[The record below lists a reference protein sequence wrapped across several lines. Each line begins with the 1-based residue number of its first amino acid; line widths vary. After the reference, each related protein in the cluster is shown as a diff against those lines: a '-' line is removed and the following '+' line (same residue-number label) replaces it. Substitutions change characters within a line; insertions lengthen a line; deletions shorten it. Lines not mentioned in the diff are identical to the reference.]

1 MIADTRDGKTVS
13 LTWINYFSII
23 LFFTISLPL
32 ACFQTVL
39 APFIF
44 RANSYNSKTL
54 TLQYFVGS
62 GLDQYQRWVKK
73 YQPELGALVV
83 ELPLDFDDE
92 GKGERGRVF
101 WIGPKRTE
109 KVLLYFPGGAYM
121 FQVTEMMLRFWKF
134 AQLEWEKQGL
144 KIGIAVLSYSVGSDP
159 NAAFPTQLYQA
170 TQALEYLLSEGCN
183 PSDIQ
188 IVGDSAGGNLVAQLL
203 SHLVHPF
210 PVSSLVPPTNLPPGT
225 RLRGVFMISPWVSLS
240 NPDQWGPTFR
250 SKDYDVTVYK
260 NLQEAGERY
269 VNTISNIKNKIDDLS
284 QVVPY
289 AEPVLAPDNWYSN
302 LPNTVVD
309 RILVTAGK
317 EERLSDQIQVFF
329 EQKIRPY
336 YSDAILLVQDGGIHD
351 DVFMDF
357 LFSDTPLENRLTPV
371 VLEWIAKGFR
381 IV

>member
-1 MIADTRDGKTVS
+1 V
-13 LTWINYFSII
+13 
-23 LFFTISLPL
+23 
-32 ACFQTVL
+32 
-39 APFIF
+39 
-44 RANSYNSKTL
+44 
-54 TLQYFVGS
+54 QYFVGS

-83 ELPLDFDDE
+83 ELPLDSDDDE
-92 GKGERGRVF
+92 GRGERGRLF

-109 KVLLYFPGGAYM
+109 KVLLYFPGGAYT
-121 FQVTEMMLRFWKF
+121 FQVTEMMLRFWKY
-134 AQLEWEKQGL
+134 AQSEWEKQGL
-144 KIGIAVLSYSVGSDP
+144 EIGIAVLSYSVGSDP
-159 NAAFPTQLYQA
+159 NAAFPIQLFQA

-183 PSDIQ
+183 PSNIQ

-203 SHLVHPF
+203 SHMVHPF
-210 PVSSLVPPTNLPPGT
+210 PVPSLVPPTNLPPGT
-225 RLRGVFMISPWVSLS
+225 RFRGAFMISPWVSLS

-250 SKDYDVTVYK
+250 SKDYDVAVYK

-289 AEPVLAPDNWYSN
+289 AEPVLAPDNWYSD
-302 LPNTVVD
+302 LHNTVVD

-329 EQKIRPY
+329 EQKIRPH

-357 LFSDTPLENRLTPV
+357 LFSDTPLENGLTPV

-381 IV
+381 TV